1 MAKLSG
7 CGKCQICSEKQ
18 SRKRKMLP
26 LFSRTPTDPQAGLG
40 APSLGCAHVELP
52 LPLVRSAQ
60 LPPPTTSLL
69 HLCFKT
75 RLLTTISPPYP
86 FPRSHRRK
94 QNTNLFLKPCFST
107 INCSGAD
114 RCLARFLSSIHERR
128 RGRNAHVN
136 TGNDTNDQ
144 KKEIENKSKVSC
156 MKMNL

>member
-1 MAKLSG
+1 MWKVSNLLRKTEQKAKDAPPVFPDAHGPTGWTWSSFPGLRS
-7 CGKCQICSEKQ
+7 CGAAAAP
-18 SRKRKMLP
+18 RP
-26 LFSRTPTDPQAGLG
+26 LCTAF
-40 APSLGCAHVELP
+40 
-52 LPLVRSAQ
+52 
-60 LPPPTTSLL
+60 PPTTSLL

-75 RLLTTISPPYP
+75 RLLTTISPPFP

-144 KKEIENKSKVSC
+144 KKKGDRE
-156 MKMNL
+156 